1 MTTNNNL
8 LVELFVEELPP
19 KALKKLGEA
28 FATVLR
34 DQLVAQGLA
43 DAGSVLTA
51 YASPR
56 RLAVHLTN
64 VLAQAADK
72 AVSQKLMPVS
82 VGLDAAGQAT
92 PALLKR
98 LAALGADAGAVPGLQ
113 RAMDGKAEA
122 LFFQSTA
129 KGATLAE
136 GLQKALA
143 EAIAKLPIPK
153 VMSYQLET
161 NCELPGWSSVS
172 FVRPAHG
179 LVALHGD
186 GVVPVGALGLTAG
199 RQTHGHR
206 FEAAVDPIE
215 LRDANSYAGQ
225 MSEQGAVIPGFEAR
239 RLEIAR
245 QLAEAAV
252 TVGGG
257 MQPIDDDALL
267 DEVTALVE
275 RPNVL
280 VCEFER
286 EFLDVPQECLILT
299 MKANQKYFPLLDAA
313 GKLSNKFLVV
323 SNIRPD
329 DASAVIGGNERV
341 VRPRLADAKFF
352 FDQDRKKS
360 LASRVESLAKV
371 VYHNKLGTQGE
382 RVERV
387 MRIARALA
395 EQLGDA
401 TLARQA
407 TQAAQLA
414 KADLVTDMVGEFPE
428 LQGTMGR
435 YYALHDGLDP
445 AVADAIE
452 DHYKPRFAGD
462 ELPRNPVGIVVALAD
477 KLETLVGMFG
487 IGNLPTGDRDPFA
500 LRRHALGVIRML
512 VERRLPLELRAVL
525 GSAFAVFA
533 GHKAGEI
540 ALSDPTDA
548 LEAFVYDRLAGSLRE
563 QGASAQEVDAVLA
576 PRPQRLGEVPQLLA
590 AVRAFA
596 ALPEAPALAAA
607 NKRIGNGRLLEDVAD
622 ALVGRGQRRRLGQG
636 GEGPHGRQ
644 QLRHLAQALRAFA
657 ALPEA
662 PALAA
667 ANKRIGNILKKSPEA
682 DAHVSELLLHEPA
695 EKALHAAMRQIVP
708 VADAQFDKGDYTA
721 SLQTLAALRDPVDAF
736 FDGVMVNAE
745 QADLRLNRLGLLM
758 LLHAAMNRVAQL
770 ERLAT

>member
-1 MTTNNNL
+1 MTSVQKNL

-19 KALKKLGEA
+19 KALKKLGDA
-28 FATVLR
+28 FAGVLR

-43 DAGSVLTA
+43 EPASVLTA

-56 RLAVHLTN
+56 RLAAHLTR
-64 VLAQAADK
+64 VAERAVDK
-72 AVSQKLMPVS
+72 AVSQKLMPVA
-82 VGLDAAGQAT
+82 VGLDASGQPT

-98 LAALGADAGAVPGLQ
+98 LAALGADASAVPGLK

-122 LFFQSTA
+122 LFYESTA

-153 VMSYQLET
+153 VMSYQLESG
-161 NCELPGWSSVS
+161 CELPGWSSVS

-186 GVVPVGALGLTAG
+186 AVVPVEALGLKAG
-199 RQTHGHR
+199 RETHGHR
-206 FEAAVDPIE
+206 FEAAVDPVV
-215 LRDANSYAGQ
+215 LRDANSYALQ
-225 MSEQGAVIPGFEAR
+225 MQDEGAVIASFEAR
-239 RLEIAR
+239 RTEIAR
-245 QLAEAAV
+245 QLAAAAV
-252 TVGGG
+252 RVGGAAV
-257 MQPIDDDALL
+257 PIHDDALL

-280 VCEFER
+280 VCSFER
-286 EFLDVPQECLILT
+286 EFLEVPQECLILT
-299 MKANQKYFPLLDAA
+299 MKANQKYFPLLDASNR
-313 GKLSNKFLVV
+313 LTNKFLVV
-323 SNIRPD
+323 SNISPE
-329 DASAVIGGNERV
+329 DASAVVGGNERV

-360 LASRVESLAKV
+360 LASRVESLGKV

-387 MRIARALA
+387 MRIARGIAEKLGGAALVA
-395 EQLGDA
+395 HA
-401 TLARQA
+401 V
-407 TQAAQLA
+407 QAAQLA

-435 YYALHDGLDP
+435 YYALHDGLS
-445 AVADAIE
+445 AEVADAIE

-462 ELPRNPVGIVVALAD
+462 ELPRNSVGLVVALAD

-512 VERRLPLELRAVL
+512 IEKDLPLKL
-525 GSAFAVFA
+525 
-533 GHKAGEI
+533 
-540 ALSDPTDA
+540 DA
-548 LEAFVYDRLAGSLRE
+548 LLQDAAAQFKDIGGFDTGKATAELQDFILDRLAGSLRE

-576 PRPQRLGEVPQLLA
+576 PRPQRLGEVPKLLA

-596 ALPEAPALAAA
+596 ALPAAA
-607 NKRIGNGRLLEDVAD
+607 
-622 ALVGRGQRRRLGQG
+622 
-636 GEGPHGRQ
+636 
-644 QLRHLAQALRAFA
+644 
-657 ALPEA
+657 
-662 PALAA
+662 ALAA
-667 ANKRIGNILKKSPEA
+667 ANKRIGNILKKAPEA
-682 DAHVSELLLHEPA
+682 DAHVSELLLQEPA
-695 EKALHAAMRQIVP
+695 EKALHAAMAEVVP
-708 VADAQFDKGDYTA
+708 AANTQFDAGDYTA
-721 SLQTLAALRDPVDAF
+721 SLQTLAALREPVDAF

-758 LLHAAMNRVAQL
+758 SLHAAMNRVAQL
-770 ERLAT
+770 ERLAA

>member
-1 MTTNNNL
+1 MTSVQKNL

-19 KALKKLGEA
+19 KALKKLGDA
-28 FATVLR
+28 FANGLR

-43 DAGSVLTA
+43 EPASVLTA

-56 RLAVHLTN
+56 RLAAHLTH
-64 VLAQAADK
+64 VAERAADK
-72 AVSQKLMPVS
+72 AVSQKLMPVA
-82 VGLDAAGQAT
+82 VGLDASGQPT

-98 LAALGADAGAVPGLQ
+98 LAALGADASAVAGLK
-113 RAMDGKAEA
+113 RAVDGKAEA
-122 LFFQSTA
+122 LFYESTA

-143 EAIAKLPIPK
+143 ESIAKLPIPK
-153 VMSYQLET
+153 VMSYQLESG
-161 NCELPGWSSVS
+161 CELPGWSSVS

-186 GVVPVGALGLTAG
+186 AVVPVEALGLHAG
-199 RQTHGHR
+199 RETHGHR
-206 FEAAVDPIE
+206 FEAAIDPVV
-215 LRDANSYAGQ
+215 LRDANSYALQ
-225 MSEQGAVIPGFEAR
+225 MQDDGAVIASFEAR
-239 RLEIAR
+239 RTEIAR
-245 QLAEAAV
+245 QLAAAAV
-252 TVGGG
+252 RIGGG
-257 MQPIDDDALL
+257 TVPIHDDALL

-280 VCEFER
+280 VCSFER
-286 EFLDVPQECLILT
+286 EFLEVPQECLILT
-299 MKANQKYFPLLDAA
+299 MKANQKYFPLLDASDR
-313 GKLSNKFLVV
+313 LTNKFLVV
-323 SNIRPD
+323 SNISPE
-329 DASAVIGGNERV
+329 DASAVVGGNERV

-360 LASRVESLAKV
+360 LASRVESLGKV

-387 MRIARALA
+387 MRIARAIA
-395 EQLGDA
+395 APLGDA
-401 TLARQA
+401 ALTAHA
-407 TQAAQLA
+407 VQAAQLA

-435 YYALHDGLDP
+435 YYALHDGLS
-445 AVADAIE
+445 AEVADAIE

-462 ELPRNPVGIVVALAD
+462 DLPRHKVGIVVALAD

-512 VERRLPLELRAVL
+512 IEKDLPLKL
-525 GSAFAVFA
+525 
-533 GHKAGEI
+533 
-540 ALSDPTDA
+540 DA
-548 LEAFVYDRLAGSLRE
+548 LLQDAAAQFKDIEGFDTGKATAELQDFILDRLAGSLRE

-576 PRPQRLGEVPQLLA
+576 PRPQRLGEVPKLLA

-596 ALPEAPALAAA
+596 ALPAAA
-607 NKRIGNGRLLEDVAD
+607 
-622 ALVGRGQRRRLGQG
+622 
-636 GEGPHGRQ
+636 
-644 QLRHLAQALRAFA
+644 
-657 ALPEA
+657 
-662 PALAA
+662 ALAA
-667 ANKRIGNILKKSPEA
+667 ANKRIGNILKKAPEA

-695 EKALHAAMRQIVP
+695 EKALHAAMADVVP
-708 VADAQFDKGDYTA
+708 AANAQFDAGDYTA
-721 SLQTLAALRDPVDAF
+721 SLQTLAALREPVDAF

-758 LLHAAMNRVAQL
+758 SLHGAMNRVAQL
-770 ERLAT
+770 ERLAV